1 MAPVDE
7 SVTAVGVDVSVLLE
21 EKKKLLELLENA
33 TKVLKCITVRVYY
46 SR

>member
-7 SVTAVGVDVSVLLE
+7 SVAVGVDVSVLLE